1 MATHVVIN
9 PDLLTFT
16 TLEQAFLDIAGEPAA
31 TEVTYTVYP
40 IGAPSKT
47 VKVAMDGKNF
57 VASPDLFGLSA
68 KKAALV
74 VAVTS
79 DPSTPSVAV
88 LRQQLGAVRVAITI
102 PSSNLTMGTS
112 FNLPISDL
120 FGGGTLFIGNPGATA
135 ATVVTQYG
143 SSQAAPDAHVT
154 VPPLSLVTVKI
165 TQGAANLLLTSTNG
179 VPVVAQAAIGTRF
192 QALFPIGPAV

>member
-16 TLEQAFLDIAGEPAA
+16 TLEQAFLDVSGEPAA
-31 TEVTYTVYP
+31 NNVTYSVYP
-40 IGAPSKT
+40 IGAQSKT
-47 VKVAMDGKNF
+47 VSVAMDGKNF
-57 VASPDLFGLSA
+57 VASPDLFGMSG
-68 KKAALV
+68 KKTALI

-79 DPSTPSVAV
+79 DPTTPSVAV

-102 PSSNLTMGTS
+102 PSANRMLGTT
-112 FNLPISDL
+112 FNLPVSDL
-120 FGGGTLFIGNPGATA
+120 FGGATLFLGNPGGTA

-143 SSQAAPDAHVT
+143 SSQAPPDAQIT
-154 VPPLSLVTVKI
+154 VPALGVATVKI
-165 TQGAANLLLTSTNG
+165 TQAAANLLVTSTNG